1 MFKRILSSLL
11 VLVTLVSFLPPKVSA
26 EGTENIQSEN
36 ETTMEATN
44 SFGSLLVNTL
54 DADPSAGQPAESGS
68 EEPQSGIS
76 DLQIEG
82 TTAYAEYYTERPA
95 KLVVAIYTEDGARM
109 LGSGVTEVSPEETQA
124 EVDIQISPMPRYY
137 SAGAF
142 LLDAET
148 NEPLSSEFR
157 TQLYTK
163 AVQDVRAATV
173 DDFDP
178 ARVLNLDDSD
188 ETNFAV
194 FGENTLLLYESSTYA
209 DDEPMAFAQTGE
221 GVYVFENA
229 GPELLALKPGDSF
242 AYAKADG
249 DIVIAKALAVQVTG
263 TTVTITED
271 PDADLSDVFELVKI
285 ESDGDPSQVTYDD
298 TDLDPSLTVSSDVQD
313 FTFPENAICYE
324 GEPETFSSRGTTKDT
339 FSLGFSVDMG
349 ETLSGK
355 VSLKGTT
362 EVRMYIKLNYV
373 YTSYKLDTSLEFSGS
388 VNAKVP
394 IPDIKFPAIKIPLAY
409 GARLEIKP
417 SLVFEVTVS
426 GAVTI
431 SLTKTVGH
439 AFDSDL
445 GTTQDLGKKPTLKF
459 SVTGGGKLFVGLKI
473 MIQVVFASEKVF
485 AMGGSL
491 KFGGELSLDDT
502 WQSASTTS
510 SSEIHLCAVCLEGE
524 IDSVIAVGLEI
535 KALGDFIKVNVTL
548 AEKKSKL
555 FDAYVSASYQDMG
568 LTKCPH
574 RLYRVSITVTNTAG
588 IPSSGR
594 QYQLYNQDGGKIDE
608 VQYRGDYGQ
617 IVGGSIKP
625 SDVNGQVSFY
635 IPNGKYD
642 LCEGDVVVKSFTV
655 HDAEKKLKLQVAP
668 SEVVGRL
675 MLSTDSVG
683 LYVGGDTKP
692 LRAIYN
698 DTMVNANVT
707 NACSWSSSNPGVVRV
722 EQGVLVPVSAGM
734 AWVTATYQNSK
745 GTVSA
750 ACQVTVDDHDPT
762 KCGDNLYWNIDD
774 SGTMTITGTG
784 DMWDYYYY
792 MGDRTTAPWFDKK
805 PKKLVV
811 SEGCTSIGASS
822 FSACGSLRS
831 IQLPDTLETIS
842 DFAFA
847 DCTGLTRIQ
856 LPQNLTY
863 LGIRAFMNCT
873 GLSGNLVIPD
883 GVSVIHEGTFEGCT
897 SLSGKLTLP
906 ASLDWI
912 DERAFYDCPLTG
924 TLSLPDG
931 LTSIYNEAFNGCK
944 FSGPLKLPASL
955 DTIYY
960 DAFAGIHF
968 TGDLVISEKLAHTS
982 TRYAFTYAHFT
993 GGLKLPESTVSIP
1006 DSAFEGASFGGDVT
1020 IPGKVTVIDSWAFN
1034 SCDIDGKLTLPASLK
1049 EIKDHVFANSS
1060 IGGDVWYLGTAED
1073 WAKVKIG
1080 EENETLTTATI
1091 HFSDGTTNK
1100 DPANTD
1106 NAVKTQGPEADPA
1119 DTVPEEAIPETVAP
1133 ETTVPETTVPET
1145 TVPETTVPETTV
1157 PETTAPAEETDP
1169 ETTGEPPAEDAD
1181 IQALAA
1187 RGFCIAPHG
1196 ARQTFGTV
1204 TPLAAYTGKETV
1216 KNGRRTAAFTGL
1228 EPGEEYVL
1236 IVSLQPG
1243 SVAPEDLQYI
1253 EQATADANGAVQF
1266 TYIPRTDVTAL
1277 TQLYGISAQRSLTLD
1292 REYLALTAGALPE
1305 QLTADLTP
1313 PEWAGDLVWASDN
1326 EEIASVDEN
1335 GNVTPAAA
1343 GTTYISASV
1352 THGRYTLTARC
1363 RVDVTEELPNEE
1375 VLGVDLGVKKVTAEL
1390 YSTDYAAL
1398 DILPRLA
1405 QNEIAVFRMAP
1416 QDNGAAVTG
1425 AYLEDEEARA
1435 LFDLKVKDDRQLL
1448 LVPTRQA
1455 LDAPAKEIKSS
1466 YTSRLVVLIGGV
1478 EYRTEDAVTIAV
1490 KKSTPKLKGTN
1501 LTFNSFYTNQSQALN
1516 ITGGTVTRIEG
1527 ELPQWLAM
1535 DGTRLTLRNAPASG
1549 SAALNLQ
1556 VYTAEW
1562 AIPAQVKLTVKLSR
1576 KAPAVKLSKSSVALS
1591 DQDSTGV
1598 TLRLNCGKETPES
1611 LGIRDILLPEGFLST
1626 ELDQLT
1632 GEFRLIPAGQVP
1644 TGKQQ
1649 IGVRFY
1655 NTDSV
1660 LYLPLTITAKA
1671 PALKLSKSSV
1681 SLNGDLGDSIT
1692 LKVTAAPADLD
1703 LTAVVIQNPYDELT
1717 VSPVLA
1723 DGSFTVSVK
1732 PGTAP
1737 KATYALSL
1745 QAPTGKAAKLTVK
1758 TLATGQKVT
1767 MRLKALGSFDLTY
1780 PEKGVALVPA
1790 LKNYSGALTDIAYS
1804 LSLKRGRDTQDV
1816 ELTDYLTVGED
1827 GLLRLTG
1834 QLDARTVCLLTET
1847 GKLPDGT
1854 AVSATVQVKVTQTAI
1869 PLKLSKTSLSLN
1881 RALNEW
1887 AQVQVTT
1894 TAKGYTLGTPG
1905 ILVTDSRNV
1914 PSDGLTVSYAQGT
1927 LTLAVNDSTQY
1938 GASYKVQLWATD
1950 NRKSTLTVKV
1960 PAEKASAVVVTAKTT
1975 GFIDVI
1981 RDTTQIVVTPGY
1993 RNYLGYTPLEKQ
2005 AKILWAADGKNYTQD
2020 VTNLFDL
2027 TWADDGKLK
2036 LRRAGELQLTGK
2048 YRLELAVQGTAKPAL
2063 VNLTLKSGTAKVT
2076 AAPAVLYS
2084 KDANSLA
2091 ILQFTSPDGTLNTLH
2106 SVELKD
2112 AKQRANY
2119 AILDF
2124 GNGQFA
2130 LVPQPGAALKSGNVA
2145 LNLFFTGNT
2154 TGKPNAT
2161 VNVKVEIR

>member
-1 MFKRILSSLL
+1 M
-11 VLVTLVSFLPPKVSA
+11 
-26 EGTENIQSEN
+26 
-36 ETTMEATN
+36 
-44 SFGSLLVNTL
+44 
-54 DADPSAGQPAESGS
+54 
-68 EEPQSGIS
+68 
-76 DLQIEG
+76 
-82 TTAYAEYYTERPA
+82 
-95 KLVVAIYTEDGARM
+95 
-109 LGSGVTEVSPEETQA
+109 
-124 EVDIQISPMPRYY
+124 
-137 SAGAF
+137 
-142 LLDAET
+142 
-148 NEPLSSEFR
+148 
-157 TQLYTK
+157 
-163 AVQDVRAATV
+163 
-173 DDFDP
+173 
-178 ARVLNLDDSD
+178 
-188 ETNFAV
+188 
-194 FGENTLLLYESSTYA
+194 
-209 DDEPMAFAQTGE
+209 
-221 GVYVFENA
+221 
-229 GPELLALKPGDSF
+229 
-242 AYAKADG
+242 
-249 DIVIAKALAVQVTG
+249 
-263 TTVTITED
+263 
-271 PDADLSDVFELVKI
+271 
-285 ESDGDPSQVTYDD
+285 
-298 TDLDPSLTVSSDVQD
+298 
-313 FTFPENAICYE
+313 
-324 GEPETFSSRGTTKDT
+324 
-339 FSLGFSVDMG
+339 
-349 ETLSGK
+349 
-355 VSLKGTT
+355 
-362 EVRMYIKLNYV
+362 
-373 YTSYKLDTSLEFSGS
+373 
-388 VNAKVP
+388 
-394 IPDIKFPAIKIPLAY
+394 
-409 GARLEIKP
+409 
-417 SLVFEVTVS
+417 
-426 GAVTI
+426 
-431 SLTKTVGH
+431 
-439 AFDSDL
+439 
-445 GTTQDLGKKPTLKF
+445 
-459 SVTGGGKLFVGLKI
+459 
-473 MIQVVFASEKVF
+473 
-485 AMGGSL
+485 
-491 KFGGELSLDDT
+491 
-502 WQSASTTS
+502 
-510 SSEIHLCAVCLEGE
+510 
-524 IDSVIAVGLEI
+524 
-535 KALGDFIKVNVTL
+535 
-548 AEKKSKL
+548 
-555 FDAYVSASYQDMG
+555 
-568 LTKCPH
+568 
-574 RLYRVSITVTNTAG
+574 
-588 IPSSGR
+588 
-594 QYQLYNQDGGKIDE
+594 
-608 VQYRGDYGQ
+608 
-617 IVGGSIKP
+617 
-625 SDVNGQVSFY
+625 
-635 IPNGKYD
+635 
-642 LCEGDVVVKSFTV
+642 
-655 HDAEKKLKLQVAP
+655 
-668 SEVVGRL
+668 
-675 MLSTDSVG
+675 
-683 LYVGGDTKP
+683 
-692 LRAIYN
+692 
-698 DTMVNANVT
+698 ANV
-707 NACSWSSSNPGVVRV
+707 
-722 EQGVLVPVSAGM
+722 
-734 AWVTATYQNSK
+734 
-745 GTVSA
+745 
-750 ACQVTVDDHDPT
+750 
-762 KCGDNLYWNIDD
+762 
-774 SGTMTITGTG
+774 
-784 DMWDYYYY
+784 
-792 MGDRTTAPWFDKK
+792 
-805 PKKLVV
+805 
-811 SEGCTSIGASS
+811 
-822 FSACGSLRS
+822 
-831 IQLPDTLETIS
+831 LE
-842 DFAFA
+842 
-847 DCTGLTRIQ
+847 
-856 LPQNLTY
+856 
-863 LGIRAFMNCT
+863 
-873 GLSGNLVIPD
+873 
-883 GVSVIHEGTFEGCT
+883 E
-897 SLSGKLTLP
+897 
-906 ASLDWI
+906 
-912 DERAFYDCPLTG
+912 AFY
-924 TLSLPDG
+924 
-931 LTSIYNEAFNGCK
+931 GCN
-944 FSGPLKLPASL
+944 
-955 DTIYY
+955 
-960 DAFAGIHF
+960 F
-968 TGDLVISEKLAHTS
+968 TGDLVIPEILS
-982 TRYAFTYAHFT
+982 RYGFYSFKGSRFAGNLYFH
-993 GGLKLPESTVSIP
+993 SS
-1006 DSAFEGASFGGDVT
+1006 ASFISSAAFQDAFFGGNVT
-1020 IPGKVTVIDSWAFN
+1020 IPENVSSIYKNAFAG
-1034 SCDIDGKLTLPASLK
+1034 CTIGGKLILPVSLSEVEDGAFSASRILQDIWYQGSAASWTK
-1049 EIKDHVFANSS
+1049 IEIGDAND
-1060 IGGDVWYLGTAED
+1060 G
-1073 WAKVKIG
+1073 
-1080 EENETLTTATI
+1080 LTSATI
-1091 HFSDGTTNK
+1091 HFSDGTTSQ
-1100 DPANTD
+1100 DQIIGDDALE
-1106 NAVKTQGPEADPA
+1106 VQGPEENISADI
-1119 DTVPEEAIPETVAP
+1119 PEETVT
-1133 ETTVPETTVPET
+1133 ETTVPEPTIPEPTETVL
-1145 TVPETTVPETTV
+1145 ETTVPETTV
-1157 PETTAPAEETDP
+1157 PETTAPAGETDP

-1243 SVAPEDLQYI
+1243 SVVPEDLQYI

-1326 EEIASVDEN
+1326 EEIAAVDEN
-1335 GNVTPAAA
+1335 GNVTPVAA

-1466 YTSRLVVLIGGV
+1466 YTSRLVVLISGV

-1490 KKSTPKLKGTN
+1490 KKSTPKLKGTG

-1611 LGIRDILLPEGFLST
+1611 LSIRDILLPEGFLST
-1626 ELDQLT
+1626 ELDRLT

-1660 LYLPLTITAKA
+1660 LYLPLTVTAKA

-1703 LTAVVIQNPYDELT
+1703 LTAVTVQNPYDELT

-1745 QAPTGKAAKLTVK
+1745 QAPTGKAVKLTVK

-1816 ELTDYLTVGED
+1816 ELTDCLTVGED

-1834 QLDARTVCLLTET
+1834 QLDAKTVCLLTET
-1847 GKLPDGT
+1847 GKLPDDT

-1960 PAEKASAVVVTAKTT
+1960 PAQKASAVVVTAKTT

-2048 YRLELAVQGTAKPAL
+2048 YRLELAVQGAAKPAL

>member
-163 AVQDVRAATV
+163 AVQDVREATV

-209 DDEPMAFAQTGE
+209 DDEPMAFAQTGD

-249 DIVIAKALAVQVTG
+249 DIVIAKALAVQVAG

-271 PDADLSDVFELVKI
+271 PDADLSDVFEVVKI

-298 TDLDPSLTVSSDVQD
+298 TDMDPSLTVSSDVQD

-324 GEPETFSSRGTTKDT
+324 GEPETFSSRETTKDS

-355 VSLKGTT
+355 LSLKGTT

-388 VNAKVP
+388 VKAKIP
-394 IPDIKFPAIKIPLAY
+394 IPDIKLPAIKIPLAY

-473 MIQVVFASEKVF
+473 TIQVVFASEKVF

-510 SSEIHLCAVCLEGE
+510 SSEIHLCAVCFEGE
-524 IDSVIAVGLEI
+524 VDSVFAVGLEI
-535 KALGDFIKVNVTL
+535 KALGDLIKITITT

-555 FDAYVSASYQDMG
+555 CDAYVSASYQDMG

-617 IVGGSIKP
+617 IVSGSIKP

-683 LYVGGDTKP
+683 LYVGGDTEP
-692 LRAIYN
+692 LRAVYN
-698 DTMVNANVT
+698 DAMVNADVT
-707 NACSWSSSNPGVVRV
+707 NACSWSSSDPGVVRV
-722 EQGVLVPVSAGM
+722 EQGMLVPVSAGM
-734 AWVTATYQNSK
+734 AWVTATYRNSK

-750 ACQVTVDDHDPT
+750 TCQVTVDDHDPT
-762 KCGDNLYWNIDD
+762 KCGDNLYWNIDG
-774 SGTMTITGTG
+774 SGTLTITGTG

-822 FSACGSLRS
+822 FSACSSLQS
-831 IQLPDTLETIS
+831 IQLPGTLETIY

-847 DCTGLTRIQ
+847 DCTALTRIQ
-856 LPQNLTY
+856 LPKNLTY
-863 LGIRAFMNCT
+863 LGPKAFMNCT

-897 SLSGKLTLP
+897 SL
-906 ASLDWI
+906 
-912 DERAFYDCPLTG
+912 
-924 TLSLPDG
+924 
-931 LTSIYNEAFNGCK
+931 
-944 FSGPLKLPASL
+944 
-955 DTIYY
+955 
-960 DAFAGIHF
+960 
-968 TGDLVISEKLAHTS
+968 
-982 TRYAFTYAHFT
+982 
-993 GGLKLPESTVSIP
+993 
-1006 DSAFEGASFGGDVT
+1006 
-1020 IPGKVTVIDSWAFN
+1020 
-1034 SCDIDGKLTLPASLK
+1034 DGKLTLPASLK
-1049 EIKDHVFANSS
+1049 EIDEHAFYGCSFSGTLDFPSGLELIGRQAFQLENSLGLTGPLALPLNITCIKELAFLNCRFQGDLVIPDQLSTYDGAFYLTTFTGQLKLPSNTTQIPSGAFEFAHFEGDITLPNNVTVINDWAFNGCTITGRWTLPHSLKEIKDSAFLNTNLV
-1060 IGGDVWYLGTAED
+1060 DVWYLGTARE
-1073 WAKVKIG
+1073 WSQIKIG
-1080 EENETLTTATI
+1080 ENNGPLTTATI

-1106 NAVKTQGPEADPA
+1106 NAVKAQGPEADPA
-1119 DTVPEEAIPETVAP
+1119 DTAPEESIPETVAP

-1145 TVPETTVPETTV
+1145 TVPETT
-1157 PETTAPAEETDP
+1157 APVEETNP

-1326 EEIASVDEN
+1326 EQIASVDEN
-1335 GNVTPAAA
+1335 GNVTPVAA

-1375 VLGVDLGVKKVTAEL
+1375 VLGVDLGIKKVTAEL

-1405 QNEIAVFRMAP
+1405 QNEIAAFRMAP

-1448 LVPTRQA
+1448 LVPTQQA

-1466 YTSRLVVLIGGV
+1466 YTSRLVVLISGV

-1490 KKSTPKLKGTN
+1490 KKSTPKLKGTG

-1516 ITGGTVTRIEG
+1516 ITGGAVTRIEG

-1598 TLRLNCGKETPES
+1598 TLGLNCGKETPES
-1611 LGIRDILLPEGFLST
+1611 LSIRDILLPEGFLST

-1660 LYLPLTITAKA
+1660 LYLPLTVTAKA

-1745 QAPTGKAAKLTVK
+1745 QAPTGKAVKLTVK
-1758 TLATGQKVT
+1758 TLAAGQKVT
-1767 MRLKALGSFDLTY
+1767 MNLKALGSFDLTY

-1834 QLDARTVCLLTET
+1834 QLDTRTVCLLTET

-1887 AQVQVTT
+1887 AQVQVAT

-1960 PAEKASAVVVTAKTT
+1960 PAEKASAVMVTAKTT

-2036 LRRAGELQLTGK
+2036 LSRAGELQLTGK
-2048 YRLELAVQGTAKPAL
+2048 YRLELAVQGAAKPAL

>member
-163 AVQDVRAATV
+163 AVQDVREATV

-209 DDEPMAFAQTGE
+209 DDEPMAFAQTGD

-271 PDADLSDVFELVKI
+271 PDADLSDVFEVVKI

-298 TDLDPSLTVSSDVQD
+298 TDMDPSLTISSDVQD
-313 FTFPENAICYE
+313 FTFPENAVCYE
-324 GEPETFSSRGTTKDT
+324 GEPETFSSRETTKDS

-355 VSLKGTT
+355 LSLKGTT

-417 SLVFEVTVS
+417 SLVFEVTIS

-491 KFGGELSLDDT
+491 KFGGELSLNDT

-510 SSEIHLCAVCLEGE
+510 SSEIHLCAVCFEGE
-524 IDSVIAVGLEI
+524 VDSVFAVGLEI
-535 KALGDFIKVNVTL
+535 KALGDLIKIKITT

-555 FDAYVSASYQDMG
+555 CDAYVSASYQDAG

-574 RLYRVSITVTNTAG
+574 RVYRLSVTVTNA
-588 IPSSGR
+588 SGSPCPNQ
-594 QYQLYNQDGGKIDE
+594 QYQLYKGSGEEVTQ
-608 VQYRGDYGQ
+608 VQYRD
-617 IVGGSIKP
+617 S
-625 SDVNGQVSFY
+625 NGQVINDTIKPTDEKGQFSFY
-635 IPNGKYD
+635 LPNGEYNLVKD
-642 LCEGDVVVKSFTV
+642 GQSVKNFTIGDN
-655 HDAEKKLKLQVAP
+655 EKKLELHVSAQSATN
-668 SEVVGRL
+668 SL
-675 MLSTDSVG
+675 SLSTESVT
-683 LYVGGDTKP
+683 LQEDDTVV
-692 LRAIYN
+692 LEAFYN
-698 DTMVNANVT
+698 DSLTTTNVT
-707 NACSWSSSNPGVVRV
+707 TACIWTSEDSDIVQVNRGILTPITPGEV
-722 EQGVLVPVSAGM
+722 QI
-734 AWVTATYQNSK
+734 TATYQYN
-745 GTVSA
+745 GTAVYAYCHVTVSG
-750 ACQVTVDDHDPT
+750 DSPT
-762 KCGDNLYWNIDD
+762 SGQCGDNLTWCIDD
-774 SGTMTITGTG
+774 SGTLTISGTG
-784 DMWDYYYY
+784 DMWDYTGNWGANPYSN
-792 MGDRTTAPWFDKK
+792 TPWFGADFN
-805 PKKLVV
+805 KLVV
-811 SEGCTSIGASS
+811 AEGVRSIGICS
-822 FSACGSLRS
+822 FLGCDNLHY
-831 IQLPDTLETIS
+831 IQLPESLITIHAHS
-842 DFAFA
+842 FDSCMISGSLILPSSLSSIEWSAFA
-847 DCTGLTRIQ
+847 RYDLFPEISKPLV
-856 LPQNLTY
+856 LPENISEI
-863 LGIRAFMNCT
+863 GPNAF
-873 GLSGNLVIPD
+873 SGWTFAGDLVIPEKLAHVGDDIYDTSSFRGAMFSGASFTGGLVLPESTTTIDVEAFEYATFD
-883 GVSVIHEGTFEGCT
+883 GDVTLPSKVTLINHWAFCMCT
-897 SLSGKLTLP
+897 IRGKLTLP
-906 ASLDWI
+906 SSLEEIADN
-912 DERAFYDCPLTG
+912 AFPENN
-924 TLSLPDG
+924 
-931 LTSIYNEAFNGCK
+931 IFN
-944 FSGPLKLPASL
+944 LQ
-955 DTIYY
+955 
-960 DAFAGIHF
+960 
-968 TGDLVISEKLAHTS
+968 
-982 TRYAFTYAHFT
+982 
-993 GGLKLPESTVSIP
+993 
-1006 DSAFEGASFGGDVT
+1006 
-1020 IPGKVTVIDSWAFN
+1020 
-1034 SCDIDGKLTLPASLK
+1034 
-1049 EIKDHVFANSS
+1049 
-1060 IGGDVWYLGTAED
+1060 DVWYLGTAKE
-1073 WAKVKIG
+1073 WSQIKIG
-1080 EENETLTTATI
+1080 ENNGSLLNATI

-1119 DTVPEEAIPETVAP
+1119 DTIPEEAIPETVAP

-1145 TVPETTVPETTV
+1145 TVPETTVPETT
-1157 PETTAPAEETDP
+1157 APAEETGP

-1216 KNGRRTAAFTGL
+1216 KSGRRTAAFTGL

-1253 EQATADANGAVQF
+1253 EQATADANGAAQF

-1660 LYLPLTITAKA
+1660 LYLPLTVTAKA

-1681 SLNGDLGDSIT
+1681 SLNGELGDSIT

-1703 LTAVVIQNPYDELT
+1703 LTAVTVQNPYDELT

-1745 QAPTGKAAKLTVK
+1745 QAPTGKAVKLTVK

-1834 QLDARTVCLLTET
+1834 QLDAKTVCLLTET

-2048 YRLELAVQGTAKPAL
+2048 YRLELAVQGAAKPAL
-2063 VNLTLKSGTAKVT
+2063 VNLTLKSGTAKMT

>member
-163 AVQDVRAATV
+163 AVQDVREATV

-298 TDLDPSLTVSSDVQD
+298 TDLDPSLTVSSDVQE

-324 GEPETFSSRGTTKDT
+324 GEPETFSSRETTKDS

-355 VSLKGTT
+355 LSLKGTT
-362 EVRMYIKLNYV
+362 EVRIYISFNYV

-388 VNAKVP
+388 VSMKAKLLEFQLCAV
-394 IPDIKFPAIKIPLAY
+394 KIPLAY

-417 SLVFEVTVS
+417 SFNVEATAS

-459 SVTGGGKLFVGLKI
+459 SVTGGGKLYVGLKI
-473 MIQVVFASEKVF
+473 KIQVVFASEKVF

-510 SSEIHLCAVCLEGE
+510 SSEIHLCAVCFEGE
-524 IDSVIAVGLEI
+524 VDSVFAVGLEI
-535 KALGDFIKVNVTL
+535 KALGDLIKIKITT
-548 AEKKSKL
+548 AEKKRKL
-555 FDAYVSASYQDMG
+555 CDAYVSASYQDMG

-594 QYQLYNQDGGKIDE
+594 QYQLYGQDGSKIDE

-617 IVGGSIKP
+617 IVSGSIKP

-668 SEVVGRL
+668 TEVVGRL

-683 LYVGGDTKP
+683 LYAGGDTKP

-698 DTMVNANVT
+698 DTMVNADVT
-707 NACSWSSSNPGVVRV
+707 NACSWSSSNPDIVRV

-745 GTVSA
+745 GTISA

-762 KCGDNLYWNIDD
+762 KCGDNLHWSID
-774 SGTMTITGTG
+774 SNGTMTITGTG
-784 DMWDYYYY
+784 DMWDYDFKSGYVE
-792 MGDRTTAPWFDKK
+792 GATTAPWADAQ

-811 SEGCTSIGASS
+811 SEGITSIGECS
-822 FSACGSLRS
+822 FSACSSLKS
-831 IQLPDTLETIS
+831 IQLPTSLTHIRRYAFQLSGLSGDLIIPDNVEIIDDWAFSGCHSLNGELTLPANLQRIGKAAFYSVPFTGELNLPHGTNEIDDIAFAFC
-842 DFAFA
+842 DFSGPLSLPASLIRVGSQAFA
-847 DCTGLTRIQ
+847 DCSFT
-856 LPQNLTY
+856 
-863 LGIRAFMNCT
+863 
-873 GLSGNLVIPD
+873 GNLAFP
-883 GVSVIHEGTFEGCT
+883 SHLERGTG
-897 SLSGKLTLP
+897 
-906 ASLDWI
+906 
-912 DERAFYDCPLTG
+912 AF
-924 TLSLPDG
+924 
-931 LTSIYNEAFNGCK
+931 
-944 FSGPLKLPASL
+944 
-955 DTIYY
+955 
-960 DAFAGIHF
+960 
-968 TGDLVISEKLAHTS
+968 AHTS
-982 TRYAFTYAHFT
+982 FT
-993 GGLKLPESTVSIP
+993 GGLYISADTVCIPES
-1006 DSAFEGASFGGDVT
+1006 AFQYAEFGGDVNIQNGLTDIDWYAFDGCT
-1020 IPGKVTVIDSWAFN
+1020 INGKLILPISLNEIKAHAFSYYTNIRQDIWYQGTSKDWTAITIDEVDN
-1034 SCDIDGKLTLPASLK
+1034 SCLAS
-1049 EIKDHVFANSS
+1049 
-1060 IGGDVWYLGTAED
+1060 T
-1073 WAKVKIG
+1073 
-1080 EENETLTTATI
+1080 TI

-1119 DTVPEEAIPETVAP
+1119 DTAPEES
-1133 ETTVPETTVPET
+1133 VPETAAPET

-1326 EEIASVDEN
+1326 EEIAAVDEN
-1335 GNVTPAAA
+1335 GNVTPVAA

-1405 QNEIAVFRMAP
+1405 QNEIAAFRMAP

-1466 YTSRLVVLIGGV
+1466 YTSRLVVLISGV

-1644 TGKQQ
+1644 TGKQP

-1660 LYLPLTITAKA
+1660 LYLPLTVTAKA

-1745 QAPTGKAAKLTVK
+1745 QAPTGKAVKLTVK
-1758 TLATGQKVT
+1758 TLAAGQKVT
-1767 MRLKALGSFDLTY
+1767 MNLKALGSFDLTY
-1780 PEKGVALVPA
+1780 PEKGVSLVPA

-1827 GLLRLTG
+1827 ELLRLTG
-1834 QLDARTVCLLTET
+1834 QLDTRTVCLITET

-2048 YRLELAVQGTAKPAL
+2048 YRLELEVQGAAKPAQ
-2063 VNLTLKSGTAKVT
+2063 VNLTLKSGTAKMT

>member
-82 TTAYAEYYTERPA
+82 TSAYAEYYTERPA

-163 AVQDVRAATV
+163 AVQDVREATV

-209 DDEPMAFAQTGE
+209 DDEPMAFAQTGN

-271 PDADLSDVFELVKI
+271 PDADLSDVFEVVKVDF
-285 ESDGDPSQVTYDD
+285 ESTPENMVYDSTKLQPGVVVSQTPQAANFPDTAVCYAGEPSRAKLFFSKGFDVSLDFISGSIMLKMS
-298 TDLDPSLTVSSDVQD
+298 TDLH
-313 FTFPENAICYE
+313 
-324 GEPETFSSRGTTKDT
+324 
-339 FSLGFSVDMG
+339 
-349 ETLSGK
+349 
-355 VSLKGTT
+355 
-362 EVRMYIKLNYV
+362 V
-373 YTSYKLDTSLEFSGS
+373 YCQYPYTYASYKTDTTLEFSGS
-388 VNAKVP
+388 ITGKSEKLTID
-394 IPDIKFPAIKIPLAY
+394 IPLGEYHTYLYGVEFSIEPAFMVEPSVSGSITISIQKASGCVYDSDTDAFQDLSGKPTVKFATESGIKIFAGIKLKVFFSPVHEIIASF
-409 GARLEIKP
+409 GAEIK
-417 SLVFEVTVS
+417 V
-426 GAVTI
+426 GA
-431 SLTKTVGH
+431 
-439 AFDSDL
+439 
-445 GTTQDLGKKPTLKF
+445 
-459 SVTGGGKLFVGLKI
+459 
-473 MIQVVFASEKVF
+473 
-485 AMGGSL
+485 
-491 KFGGELSLDDT
+491 ELSLKDT
-502 WQSASTTS
+502 VQAASSQST
-510 SSEIHLCAVCLEGE
+510 SEIHLCSLCYEGE
-524 IDSVIAVGLEI
+524 LNFIYSFSPYISAFNDSVGV
-535 KALGDFIKVNVTL
+535 KATL
-548 AEKKSKL
+548 ANDKIYL
-555 FDAYVSASYQDMG
+555 CDAYVSLSHLDFG

-574 RLYRVSITVTNTAG
+574 KLYRVSITVTNTAG

-617 IVGGSIKP
+617 IVSGSIKP

-635 IPNGKYD
+635 IPNGKYN
-642 LCEGDVVVKSFTV
+642 LYEGDAVVKSFTV

-668 SEVVGRL
+668 TEVVGRL
-675 MLSTDSVG
+675 MLSTDSVS

-692 LRAIYN
+692 LRAVYN

-745 GTVSA
+745 GTISA
-750 ACQVTVDDHDPT
+750 TCQVTVDDHDPT

-831 IQLPDTLETIS
+831 IQLPGTLETIS

-847 DCTGLTRIQ
+847 DCTALTRIQ

-906 ASLDWI
+906 ANLDWI
-912 DERAFYDCPLTG
+912 DERAFGGCPLTG

-931 LTSIYNEAFNGCK
+931 LTSIYDEAFNGCN

-955 DTIYY
+955 EEVYY
-960 DAFAGIHF
+960 DAFAGIRF

-1080 EENETLTTATI
+1080 EENGTLTTATI

-1106 NAVKTQGPEADPA
+1106 TAAKTQGPEADPA
-1119 DTVPEEAIPETVAP
+1119 DSIPEEAIPETVA
-1133 ETTVPETTVPET
+1133 PETTVPET

-1196 ARQTFGTV
+1196 ARQIFGTV

-1326 EEIASVDEN
+1326 EEIAAVDEN
-1335 GNVTPAAA
+1335 GNVTPVAA

-1448 LVPTRQA
+1448 LVPTQQA

-1466 YTSRLVVLIGGV
+1466 YTSRLVVLISGV
-1478 EYRTEDAVTIAV
+1478 EYRAEDAVTIAV

-1598 TLRLNCGKETPES
+1598 TLGLNCGKETPES
-1611 LGIRDILLPEGFLST
+1611 LSIRDILLPEGFLST
-1626 ELDQLT
+1626 ELDHLT

-1660 LYLPLTITAKA
+1660 LYLPLTVTAKA

-1681 SLNGDLGDSIT
+1681 SLNGDLGDSVT

-1745 QAPTGKAAKLTVK
+1745 QAPTGKAVKLTVK

-1834 QLDARTVCLLTET
+1834 QLDTKTVCLLTET

-2036 LRRAGELQLTGK
+2036 LSRAGELQLTGK
-2048 YRLELAVQGTAKPAL
+2048 YRLELAVQGAAKPAL

-2130 LVPQPGAALKSGNVA
+2130 LVPRPGAALKSGNVA

>member
-163 AVQDVRAATV
+163 AVQDVREATV

-209 DDEPMAFAQTGE
+209 DDEPMAFAQTGD

-271 PDADLSDVFELVKI
+271 PDADLSDVFEVVKI

-313 FTFPENAICYE
+313 FTFPENAVCYE
-324 GEPETFSSRGTTKDT
+324 GEPETFSSRETTKDS

-355 VSLKGTT
+355 LSLKGTT
-362 EVRMYIKLNYV
+362 EVRIYISFNYV

-388 VNAKVP
+388 VSMKAKLLEFQLCAV
-394 IPDIKFPAIKIPLAY
+394 KIPLAY

-417 SLVFEVTVS
+417 SFNVEATAS

-431 SLTKTVGH
+431 SLKKTVGH

-459 SVTGGGKLFVGLKI
+459 SITGGGKLYVGLKI
-473 MIQVVFASEKVF
+473 KIQVVFASEKVF

-491 KFGGELSLDDT
+491 KFGGELSLKDT

-510 SSEIHLCAVCLEGE
+510 SSEIHLCAVCFEGGV
-524 IDSVIAVGLEI
+524 DSVFAVGLEI
-535 KALGDFIKVNVTL
+535 KALGDLIKIKITT

-555 FDAYVSASYQDMG
+555 CDAYVSASYQDAG

-574 RLYRVSITVTNTAG
+574 RVYRLSVTVTNA
-588 IPSSGR
+588 SGSPCPNQ
-594 QYQLYNQDGGKIDE
+594 QYQLYKGSGEEVTQ
-608 VQYRGDYGQ
+608 VQYRD
-617 IVGGSIKP
+617 S
-625 SDVNGQVSFY
+625 NGQVINDTIKPTDERGQFSFY
-635 IPNGKYD
+635 LPNGEYSLVKD
-642 LCEGDVVVKSFTV
+642 GQSVKSFTIG
-655 HDAEKKLKLQVAP
+655 DNEKKLELHVSAQSATN
-668 SEVVGRL
+668 SL
-675 MLSTDSVG
+675 SLSTESVT
-683 LYVGGDTKP
+683 LQEDDTVV
-692 LRAIYN
+692 LEAFYN
-698 DTMVNANVT
+698 DSLSNANVT
-707 NACSWSSSNPGVVRV
+707 NACTWSSDNPNVVRV
-722 EQGVLVPVSAGM
+722 ERGVLTPESTGTAQVM
-734 AWVTATYQNSK
+734 AYYQNNNQ
-745 GTVSA
+745 TVYA
-750 ACQVTVDDHDPT
+750 VCQVTVTNGDPT
-762 KCGDNLYWNIDD
+762 KCGDNLHWSID
-774 SGTMTITGTG
+774 SNGTMTITGTG
-784 DMWDYYYY
+784 DMWDYDFKPGYVE
-792 MGDRTTAPWFDKK
+792 GATTAPWADAQ

-811 SEGCTSIGASS
+811 SEGITSIGERS
-822 FSACGSLRS
+822 FSACSSLKS
-831 IQLPDTLETIS
+831 IQLPTSLTHIRRYAFQLSGLSGDLIIPDNVEIIDDWAFSGCHSLNGELTLPANLQRIGKAAFYSVPFTGGLNLPHGTNEIDDIAFAFC
-842 DFAFA
+842 DFSGPLSLPASLIRVGSQAFA
-847 DCTGLTRIQ
+847 DCSFT
-856 LPQNLTY
+856 
-863 LGIRAFMNCT
+863 
-873 GLSGNLVIPD
+873 GNLAFP
-883 GVSVIHEGTFEGCT
+883 SHLERGTG
-897 SLSGKLTLP
+897 
-906 ASLDWI
+906 
-912 DERAFYDCPLTG
+912 AF
-924 TLSLPDG
+924 
-931 LTSIYNEAFNGCK
+931 
-944 FSGPLKLPASL
+944 
-955 DTIYY
+955 
-960 DAFAGIHF
+960 
-968 TGDLVISEKLAHTS
+968 AHTS
-982 TRYAFTYAHFT
+982 FT
-993 GGLKLPESTVSIP
+993 GGLYISADTVCIPE
-1006 DSAFEGASFGGDVT
+1006 SAFEYAEFGGDVNIQNGLTDIDWYAFDGCT
-1020 IPGKVTVIDSWAFN
+1020 INGKLILPISLNEIKAHAFSYYTNIRQDIWYQGTSKDWTAITIDEVDN
-1034 SCDIDGKLTLPASLK
+1034 SCLART
-1049 EIKDHVFANSS
+1049 
-1060 IGGDVWYLGTAED
+1060 
-1073 WAKVKIG
+1073 
-1080 EENETLTTATI
+1080 TI

-1100 DPANTD
+1100 NPANTD
-1106 NAVKTQGPEADPA
+1106 TAVKTQGPEADPA

-1145 TVPETTVPETTV
+1145 TVPETTVPETTA
-1157 PETTAPAEETDP
+1157 PETTAPETTVPETAVPTEAADP

-1292 REYLALTAGALPE
+1292 REYLALTAGTLPE

-1326 EEIASVDEN
+1326 EEIASVDES

-1435 LFDLKVKDDRQLL
+1435 LLDLKVKDDRQLL

-1660 LYLPLTITAKA
+1660 LYLPLTVTAKA

-1745 QAPTGKAAKLTVK
+1745 QAPTGKAVKLTVK
-1758 TLATGQKVT
+1758 TLAAGQKVT

-1816 ELTDYLTVGED
+1816 ELTDCLTVGED

-1834 QLDARTVCLLTET
+1834 QLDAKTVCLLTET
-1847 GKLPDGT
+1847 GKLPDDT

-1960 PAEKASAVVVTAKTT
+1960 PAQKASAVVVTAKTT

-2005 AKILWAADGKNYTQD
+2005 AKILWAADGKSYTQD

-2048 YRLELAVQGTAKPAL
+2048 YRLELAVQGAAKPAL